1 MKQFILCLVFLPLTS
16 IAQEYVDVFKFGYS
30 YTDQAKFKD
39 TNENTSINIFN
50 ASVTLPIE
58 LNSKHAFLTGI
69 DFSSQNLWLTPEYSQ
84 STTLYNTLLKVG
96 LATTFTEK
104 WGTTL
109 VLLPKIASDYKTI
122 SGDDFNFGIYAIAK
136 LKKSEY
142 FKFRFGLYAS
152 TELFGVF
159 ATPIFGAYYLSP
171 NKRFEIDASLPITAA
186 VNYHFERVSVGFDY
200 FAIGRSYNISQETS
214 TPVYVDQRPIEAST
228 YIQFGL
234 AEKSVLLRAKV
245 GYSSNT
251 NEVYAQEDQLNYRI
265 SAFSFGDDR
274 TQLNSDILGS
284 VFLKFEA
291 IYRIHLKKNNATS
304 KI

>member
-1 MKQFILCLVFLPLTS
+1 MKQLIFCLVFLPITL

-30 YTDQAKFKD
+30 YSDQAKFKD
-39 TNENTSINIFN
+39 TNENTSINAFN
-50 ASVTLPIE
+50 AAVTLPIK
-58 LNSKHAFLTGI
+58 LSSKHVFLTGV
-69 DFSSQNLWLTPEYSQ
+69 DFSSHNLWLSPEYNQ
-84 STTLYNTLLKVG
+84 STTLYNTIVKIG

-104 WGTTL
+104 WSTTL
-109 VLLPKIASDYKTI
+109 VLLPKIASDYKII

-136 LKKSEY
+136 LKKSEH

-159 ATPIFGAYYLSP
+159 ATPIIGAYYLSP
-171 NKRFEIDASLPITAA
+171 NKHFEIDASLPITAA
-186 VNYHFERVSVGFDY
+186 INYHFESVTVGFDY

-234 AEKSVLLRAKV
+234 AENSILLRTKV
-245 GYSSNT
+245 GFSSNT
-251 NEVYAQEDQLNYRI
+251 NEVYKQGDQLNYRI
-265 SAFSFGDDR
+265 SAFSFGDNR
-274 TQLNSDILGS
+274 TQLNPDILGS
-284 VFLKFEA
+284 IFLKFEA
-291 IYRIHLKKNNATS
+291 IYRIHFKKNNATS

>member
-1 MKQFILCLVFLPLTS
+1 MKQLIFCLVFLPITL

-30 YTDQAKFKD
+30 YSDQAKFKD
-39 TNENTSINIFN
+39 TNENTSINAFN
-50 ASVTLPIE
+50 AAVTLPIK
-58 LNSKHAFLTGI
+58 LSSKHVFLTGV
-69 DFSSQNLWLTPEYSQ
+69 DFSSHNLWLSPEYNQ
-84 STTLYNTLLKVG
+84 STTLYNTIVKVG

-104 WGTTL
+104 WSTTL

-159 ATPIFGAYYLSP
+159 ATPIIGAYYLSP
-171 NKRFEIDASLPITAA
+171 NKHFEIDASLPITAA

-234 AEKSVLLRAKV
+234 AENSILLRTKV
-245 GYSSNT
+245 GFSSNT
-251 NEVYAQEDQLNYRI
+251 NEVYKQGDQLNYRI
-265 SAFSFGDDR
+265 SAFSFGDNR
-274 TQLNSDILGS
+274 TQLNPDILGS
-284 VFLKFEA
+284 IFLKFEA
-291 IYRIHLKKNNATS
+291 IYRIHFKKNNAAS

>member
-1 MKQFILCLVFLPLTS
+1 MKQFIFCLVFLPITS
-16 IAQEYVDVFKFGYS
+16 IAQDYVDIFKFGYT
-30 YTDQAKFKD
+30 YTDQAKFED
-39 TNENTSINIFN
+39 TNENTPINAFN
-50 ASVTLPIE
+50 AAVTFPIE
-58 LNSKHAFLTGI
+58 LSSKHVFLTGI
-69 DFSSQNLWLTPEYSQ
+69 DLSSHNLWLSPEYNQ

-96 LATTFTEK
+96 LATTFSEK
-104 WGTTL
+104 WSSTF

-159 ATPIFGAYYLSP
+159 ATPIVGAYYLSP
-171 NKRFEIDASLPITAA
+171 HKRFEIDASLPITAA
-186 VNYHFERVSVGFDY
+186 VNYHFERMSIGFDY

-234 AEKSVLLRAKV
+234 VENSILLRAKL
-245 GYSSNT
+245 GYSNNT
-251 NEVYAQEDQLNYRI
+251 NEVYAQGDRLNYRI
-265 SAFSFGDDR
+265 SAFSFGDNR

-291 IYRIHLKKNNATS
+291 IYRIHFKKNNATS

>member
-1 MKQFILCLVFLPLTS
+1 LKQFIFYLLFFPLPLL
-16 IAQEYVDVFKFGYS
+16 AQEYVDILKIGYS
-30 YTDQAKFKD
+30 NTSEAKFKD
-39 TNENTSINIFN
+39 TNENTPINGFN
-50 ASVTLPIE
+50 AAVTLPIE
-58 LNSKHAFLTGI
+58 LNSKHIFLTGI
-69 DFSSQNLWLTPEYSQ
+69 DFSSQNLWLSPEYSQ

-96 LATTFTEK
+96 LATTFSEK
-104 WGTTL
+104 WSTTL

-186 VNYHFERVSVGFDY
+186 VNYHFESVTVGFDY
-200 FAIGRSYNISQETS
+200 FAIGRSYNISQETP
-214 TPVYVDQRPIEAST
+214 TLVYVDQRPIEAST

-234 AEKSVLLRAKV
+234 AENSILLRAKL

-251 NEVYAQEDQLNYRI
+251 NEVYAQGDRLNYRI
-265 SAFSFGDDR
+265 SAFSFGDNR
-274 TQLNSDILGS
+274 KQLNPDILSS
-284 VFLKFEA
+284 VFFKFEA

>member
-1 MKQFILCLVFLPLTS
+1 MKQFIFFIVFFPITS
-16 IAQEYVDVFKFGYS
+16 IAQDYVDVFKFGYS

-39 TNENTSINIFN
+39 TNENTSINVFN
-50 ASVTLPIE
+50 ASVTFPIE
-58 LNSKHAFLTGI
+58 LSSKHVFLTGI
-69 DFSSQNLWLTPEYSQ
+69 DLSSHNLWLSPEYRQ
-84 STTLYNTLLKVG
+84 PTTLYNTLFKVG
-96 LATTFTEK
+96 LATTFSEK
-104 WGTTL
+104 WSSTF

-122 SGDDFNFGIYAIAK
+122 SGDDFNFGVYAIAK

-159 ATPIFGAYYLSP
+159 ATPIIGAYYLSP
-171 NKRFEIDASLPITAA
+171 NKHFEIDASLPITAA
-186 VNYHFERVSVGFDY
+186 VNYHFERVSLGFDY

-214 TPVYVDQRPIEAST
+214 TSVYVDQRPIEAST

-234 AEKSVLLRAKV
+234 AENSILLRAKL

-251 NEVYAQEDQLNYRI
+251 NEVYAQGDQLNYRI

>member
-1 MKQFILCLVFLPLTS
+1 LKQLIFCLVFLPITL

-30 YTDQAKFKD
+30 YSDQAKFKD
-39 TNENTSINIFN
+39 TNENTSINAFN
-50 ASVTLPIE
+50 GAVTLPIE
-58 LNSKHAFLTGI
+58 LSSKHVFLTGV
-69 DFSSQNLWLTPEYSQ
+69 DFSSHNLWLSPEYNQ
-84 STTLYNTLLKVG
+84 STTIYNTIVKVG

-104 WGTTL
+104 WSTTL
-109 VLLPKIASDYKTI
+109 VLLPKIASDYKII

-136 LKKSEY
+136 LKKSEH

-159 ATPIFGAYYLSP
+159 ATPIIGAYYLSP
-171 NKRFEIDASLPITAA
+171 HKRFEIDASLPITAA
-186 VNYHFERVSVGFDY
+186 INYHFESVTVGFDY

-234 AEKSVLLRAKV
+234 AENSILLRTKV
-245 GYSSNT
+245 GFSSNT
-251 NEVYAQEDQLNYRI
+251 NEVYKQGDQLNYRV
-265 SAFSFGDDR
+265 SAFSFGDNR
-274 TQLNSDILGS
+274 TQLNPDILGS
-284 VFLKFEA
+284 IFLKFEA
-291 IYRIHLKKNNATS
+291 IYRIHFKKNNATS

>member
-1 MKQFILCLVFLPLTS
+1 MKQFIFCLVFLPITS
-16 IAQEYVDVFKFGYS
+16 IAQDYVDIFKFGYT
-30 YTDQAKFKD
+30 YTDQAKFED
-39 TNENTSINIFN
+39 TNENTPINAFN
-50 ASVTLPIE
+50 AAVTFPIE
-58 LNSKHAFLTGI
+58 LSSKHVFLTGI
-69 DFSSQNLWLTPEYSQ
+69 DLSSHNLWLSPEYNQ

-96 LATTFTEK
+96 LATTFSEK
-104 WGTTL
+104 WSSTF

-159 ATPIFGAYYLSP
+159 ATPIVGAYYLSP
-171 NKRFEIDASLPITAA
+171 HKRFEIDASLPITAA
-186 VNYHFERVSVGFDY
+186 VNYHFERMSIGFDY

-234 AEKSVLLRAKV
+234 AENSILLRTKV
-245 GYSSNT
+245 GFSSNT
-251 NEVYAQEDQLNYRI
+251 NEVYKQDDQLNYRI
-265 SAFSFGDDR
+265 SAFSFGDNR
-274 TQLNSDILGS
+274 TQLNPDILGS
-284 VFLKFEA
+284 IFLKFEA
-291 IYRIHLKKNNATS
+291 IYRIHFKKNNATS

>member
-1 MKQFILCLVFLPLTS
+1 MKQLIFCLVFLPITL

-30 YTDQAKFKD
+30 YSDQAKFKD
-39 TNENTSINIFN
+39 TNENTSINAFN
-50 ASVTLPIE
+50 AAVTLPIE
-58 LNSKHAFLTGI
+58 LSSKHVFLTGV
-69 DFSSQNLWLTPEYSQ
+69 DFSSHNLWLSPEYNQ
-84 STTLYNTLLKVG
+84 STTIYNTIVKVG

-104 WGTTL
+104 WSTTL
-109 VLLPKIASDYKTI
+109 VLLPKIASDYKII

-136 LKKSEY
+136 LKKSEH

-159 ATPIFGAYYLSP
+159 ATPIIGAYYLSP
-171 NKRFEIDASLPITAA
+171 HKRFEIDASLPITAA
-186 VNYHFERVSVGFDY
+186 INYHFESVTVGFDY

-214 TPVYVDQRPIEAST
+214 TSVYVDQRPIEAST

-234 AEKSVLLRAKV
+234 AENSILLRAKL

-251 NEVYAQEDQLNYRI
+251 NEVYAQGDQLNYRI

>member
-1 MKQFILCLVFLPLTS
+1 MKQFIFCLVFLPITS
-16 IAQEYVDVFKFGYS
+16 IAQDYVDIFKFGYS
-30 YTDQAKFKD
+30 YTDQAKFED
-39 TNENTSINIFN
+39 TNENTPINAFN
-50 ASVTLPIE
+50 AAVTFPIE
-58 LNSKHAFLTGI
+58 LSSKHVFLTGI
-69 DFSSQNLWLTPEYSQ
+69 DLSSHNLWLSPEYNQ

-96 LATTFTEK
+96 LATTFSEK
-104 WGTTL
+104 WSSTF

-159 ATPIFGAYYLSP
+159 ATPIVGAYYLSP
-171 NKRFEIDASLPITAA
+171 HKRFEIDASLPITAA
-186 VNYHFERVSVGFDY
+186 VNYHFERMSIGFDY

-234 AEKSVLLRAKV
+234 VENSILLRAKL
-245 GYSSNT
+245 GYSNNT
-251 NEVYAQEDQLNYRI
+251 NEVYAQGDRLNYRI
-265 SAFSFGDDR
+265 SAFSFGDNR

-291 IYRIHLKKNNATS
+291 IYRIHFKKNNATS

>member
-1 MKQFILCLVFLPLTS
+1 MKQLIFCLVFLPITL

-30 YTDQAKFKD
+30 YSDQAKFKD
-39 TNENTSINIFN
+39 TNENTSINAFN
-50 ASVTLPIE
+50 AAVTLPIE
-58 LNSKHAFLTGI
+58 LSSKHVFLTGV
-69 DFSSQNLWLTPEYSQ
+69 DFSSHNLWLSPEYNQ
-84 STTLYNTLLKVG
+84 STTLYNTIVKVG

-104 WGTTL
+104 WSTTL
-109 VLLPKIASDYKTI
+109 VLLPKIASDYKII

-136 LKKSEY
+136 LKKNEH

-152 TELFGVF
+152 TELFGIF
-159 ATPIFGAYYLSP
+159 ATPIIGAYYLSP
-171 NKRFEIDASLPITAA
+171 NKHFEIDASLPITAA
-186 VNYHFERVSVGFDY
+186 INYHFESVTVGFDY

-234 AEKSVLLRAKV
+234 AEKSILLRAKV

>member
-1 MKQFILCLVFLPLTS
+1 MS

-39 TNENTSINIFN
+39 TNENTSINAFN
-50 ASVTLPIE
+50 ASVTFPIE
-58 LNSKHAFLTGI
+58 LSSKHVFLTGI
-69 DFSSQNLWLTPEYSQ
+69 DLNSHNLWLSPEYSQ
-84 STTLYNTLLKVG
+84 STTLYNTLFKVG
-96 LATTFTEK
+96 LATTFSEK
-104 WGTTL
+104 WSSTF

-122 SGDDFNFGIYAIAK
+122 SGDDFNFGVYAIAK

-159 ATPIFGAYYLSP
+159 ATPIVGAYYLSP
-171 NKRFEIDASLPITAA
+171 HKRFEIDASLPITAA
-186 VNYHFERVSVGFDY
+186 VNYHFERMSIGFDY

-234 AEKSVLLRAKV
+234 AENSILLRAKL

-251 NEVYAQEDQLNYRI
+251 NEVYAQGDQLNYRI

>member
-1 MKQFILCLVFLPLTS
+1 MKQFIFYLLFFPLPLL
-16 IAQEYVDVFKFGYS
+16 AQEYVDILKIGYGNTS
-30 YTDQAKFKD
+30 EAKFKD
-39 TNENTSINIFN
+39 TNENTPINAFN
-50 ASVTLPIE
+50 AAVTLPIE
-58 LNSKHAFLTGI
+58 LSSKHIFLTGI
-69 DFSSQNLWLTPEYSQ
+69 DFSSQNLWLSPEYSQ

-96 LATTFTEK
+96 LATTFSEK
-104 WGTTL
+104 WSTTL

-122 SGDDFNFGIYAIAK
+122 SRDDFNFGIYALAK

-186 VNYHFERVSVGFDY
+186 INYHFESVTVGFDY
-200 FAIGRSYNISQETS
+200 FAIGRSYNISQETP
-214 TPVYVDQRPIEAST
+214 TLVYVDQRPIEAST

-234 AEKSVLLRAKV
+234 AENSILLRAKL

-251 NEVYAQEDQLNYRI
+251 NEVYAQGDRLNYRI
-265 SAFSFGDDR
+265 SAFSFGDNR
-274 TQLNSDILGS
+274 EQLNPDILSS
-284 VFLKFEA
+284 VFFKFEA

>member
-1 MKQFILCLVFLPLTS
+1 MKQLIFCLVFLPITL

-30 YTDQAKFKD
+30 YSDQAKFKD
-39 TNENTSINIFN
+39 TNENTPIKAFN
-50 ASVTLPIE
+50 AAVTLPIE
-58 LNSKHAFLTGI
+58 LSSKHVFLTGI
-69 DFSSQNLWLTPEYSQ
+69 DFSSHNLWLSPEYNQ
-84 STTLYNTLLKVG
+84 STTLYNTIVKVG

-104 WGTTL
+104 WSTTL

-122 SGDDFNFGIYAIAK
+122 SGDDFNFGIYALAK

-186 VNYHFERVSVGFDY
+186 VNYHFESVTVGFDY
-200 FAIGRSYNISQETS
+200 FAIGRSYNISQG
-214 TPVYVDQRPIEAST
+214 TPTIVYVDQRPIEAST

-234 AEKSVLLRAKV
+234 AENSILLRAKV

-251 NEVYAQEDQLNYRI
+251 NEVYAQGDRLNYRI
-265 SAFSFGDDR
+265 SAFSFGDNR
-274 TQLNSDILGS
+274 TQLNPDILS
-284 VFLKFEA
+284 SIFFKFEA

>member
-1 MKQFILCLVFLPLTS
+1 MKQLIFCLVFLPITL

-30 YTDQAKFKD
+30 YSDQAKFKD
-39 TNENTSINIFN
+39 TNENTSINAFN
-50 ASVTLPIE
+50 AAVTLPIE
-58 LNSKHAFLTGI
+58 LSSKHVFLTGV
-69 DFSSQNLWLTPEYSQ
+69 DFSSHNLWLSPEYNQ
-84 STTLYNTLLKVG
+84 STTLYNTIVKVG

-104 WGTTL
+104 WSTTL
-109 VLLPKIASDYKTI
+109 VLLPKIASDYKII

-136 LKKSEY
+136 LKKNEH

-152 TELFGVF
+152 TELFGIF
-159 ATPIFGAYYLSP
+159 ATPIIGAYYLSP
-171 NKRFEIDASLPITAA
+171 NKHFEIDASLPITAA
-186 VNYHFERVSVGFDY
+186 INYHFESVTVGFDY

-234 AEKSVLLRAKV
+234 AENSILLRAKL

-251 NEVYAQEDQLNYRI
+251 NEVYAQGDQLNYRI
-265 SAFSFGDDR
+265 SAFSFGDNR

-291 IYRIHLKKNNATS
+291 IYRIHFKKNNATS

>member
-1 MKQFILCLVFLPLTS
+1 MKQFIFYLLFFPLPLL
-16 IAQEYVDVFKFGYS
+16 AQEYVDILKIGYS
-30 YTDQAKFKD
+30 NTSEAKFKD
-39 TNENTSINIFN
+39 TNENTPINAFN
-50 ASVTLPIE
+50 AAVTLPIE
-58 LNSKHAFLTGI
+58 LSSKHIFLTGI
-69 DFSSQNLWLTPEYSQ
+69 DFSSQNLWLSPEYSQ

-96 LATTFTEK
+96 LATTFSEK
-104 WGTTL
+104 WSTTL

-186 VNYHFERVSVGFDY
+186 VNYHFESVTVGFDY
-200 FAIGRSYNISQETS
+200 FAIGRSYNISQETP
-214 TPVYVDQRPIEAST
+214 TLVYVDQRPIEAST

-234 AEKSVLLRAKV
+234 AENSILLRAKL

-251 NEVYAQEDQLNYRI
+251 NEVYAQGDRLNYRI
-265 SAFSFGDDR
+265 SAFSFGDNR
-274 TQLNSDILGS
+274 EQLNPDILSS
-284 VFLKFEA
+284 VFFKFEA
-291 IYRIHLKKNNATS
+291 IYRIHFKKNNATS

>member
-1 MKQFILCLVFLPLTS
+1 MKQFIFCLVFLPITS
-16 IAQEYVDVFKFGYS
+16 IAQDYVDIFKFGYT
-30 YTDQAKFKD
+30 YTDQAKFED
-39 TNENTSINIFN
+39 TNENTPINAFN
-50 ASVTLPIE
+50 AAVTFPIE
-58 LNSKHAFLTGI
+58 LSSKHVFLTGI
-69 DFSSQNLWLTPEYSQ
+69 DLSSHNLWLSPEYNQ

-96 LATTFTEK
+96 LATTFSEK
-104 WGTTL
+104 WSSTF

-159 ATPIFGAYYLSP
+159 ATPIVGAYYLSP
-171 NKRFEIDASLPITAA
+171 HKRFEIDASLPITAA
-186 VNYHFERVSVGFDY
+186 VNYHFERMSIGFDY

-234 AEKSVLLRAKV
+234 AENSILLRTKV
-245 GYSSNT
+245 GFSSNT
-251 NEVYAQEDQLNYRI
+251 NEVYKQDDQLNYRI
-265 SAFSFGDDR
+265 SAFSFGDNR
-274 TQLNSDILGS
+274 TQLNPDILGS
-284 VFLKFEA
+284 IFLKFEA
-291 IYRIHLKKNNATS
+291 IYRIHFKKNNAAS

>member
-1 MKQFILCLVFLPLTS
+1 LKQLIFCLVFLPITL

-30 YTDQAKFKD
+30 YSDQAKFKD
-39 TNENTSINIFN
+39 TNENTSINAFN
-50 ASVTLPIE
+50 AAVTLPIK
-58 LNSKHAFLTGI
+58 LSSKHVFLTGV
-69 DFSSQNLWLTPEYSQ
+69 DFSSHNLWLSPEYNQ
-84 STTLYNTLLKVG
+84 STTLYNTIVKVG

-104 WGTTL
+104 WSTTL
-109 VLLPKIASDYKTI
+109 VLLPKIASDYKII

-136 LKKSEY
+136 LKKSEH

-159 ATPIFGAYYLSP
+159 ATPIIGAYYLSP
-171 NKRFEIDASLPITAA
+171 NKHFEIDASLPITAA
-186 VNYHFERVSVGFDY
+186 INYHFESVTVGFDY

-234 AEKSVLLRAKV
+234 AENSILLRTKV
-245 GYSSNT
+245 GFSSNT
-251 NEVYAQEDQLNYRI
+251 NEVYKQGDQLNYRI
-265 SAFSFGDDR
+265 SAFSFGDNR
-274 TQLNSDILGS
+274 TQLNPDILGS
-284 VFLKFEA
+284 IFLKFEA
-291 IYRIHLKKNNATS
+291 IYRIHFKKNNAAS

>member
-1 MKQFILCLVFLPLTS
+1 MKQLIFCLVFLPITL

-30 YTDQAKFKD
+30 YSDQAKFKD
-39 TNENTSINIFN
+39 TNENTSINAFN
-50 ASVTLPIE
+50 GAVTLPIE
-58 LNSKHAFLTGI
+58 LSSKHVILTGV
-69 DFSSQNLWLTPEYSQ
+69 DFSSHNLWLSPEYNQ
-84 STTLYNTLLKVG
+84 STTIYNTIVKVG

-104 WGTTL
+104 WSTTL
-109 VLLPKIASDYKTI
+109 VLLPKIASDYKII

-136 LKKSEY
+136 LKKSEH

-159 ATPIFGAYYLSP
+159 ATPIIGAYYLSP
-171 NKRFEIDASLPITAA
+171 HKRFEIDASLPITAA
-186 VNYHFERVSVGFDY
+186 INYHFESVTVGFDY

-234 AEKSVLLRAKV
+234 AENSILLRTKV
-245 GYSSNT
+245 GFSSNT
-251 NEVYAQEDQLNYRI
+251 NEVYKQGDQLNYRV
-265 SAFSFGDDR
+265 SAFSFGDNR
-274 TQLNSDILGS
+274 TQLNPDILGS
-284 VFLKFEA
+284 IFLKFEA
-291 IYRIHLKKNNATS
+291 IYRIHFKKNNAAS

>member
-1 MKQFILCLVFLPLTS
+1 MKQLIFCLVFLPITL
-16 IAQEYVDVFKFGYS
+16 IAQDYVDVFKFGYS

-39 TNENTSINIFN
+39 TNENTPINAFN
-50 ASVTLPIE
+50 AALTLPIE
-58 LNSKHAFLTGI
+58 LNSKHAFLTGV
-69 DFSSQNLWLTPEYSQ
+69 DFSSQNLWLSPEYSQ

-104 WGTTL
+104 WSTTL

-122 SGDDFNFGIYAIAK
+122 SGDDFNFGVYAIAK

-159 ATPIFGAYYLSP
+159 ATPIIGAYYLSP
-171 NKRFEIDASLPITAA
+171 NKHFEIDASLPITAA
-186 VNYHFERVSVGFDY
+186 VNYHFESVTVGFDY

-234 AEKSVLLRAKV
+234 AKNSILLRAKL

-251 NEVYAQEDQLNYRI
+251 NEVYAQEDRLNYRI
-265 SAFSFGDDR
+265 QG
-274 TQLNSDILGS
+274 L
-284 VFLKFEA
+284 
-291 IYRIHLKKNNATS
+291 
-304 KI
+304 

>member
-1 MKQFILCLVFLPLTS
+1 MQQPSRKNGVLPLF
-16 IAQEYVDVFKFGYS
+16 YCLK
-30 YTDQAKFKD
+30 
-39 TNENTSINIFN
+39 
-50 ASVTLPIE
+50 LPLIIK
-58 LNSKHAFLTGI
+58 L
-69 DFSSQNLWLTPEYSQ
+69 
-84 STTLYNTLLKVG
+84 
-96 LATTFTEK
+96 
-104 WGTTL
+104 
-109 VLLPKIASDYKTI
+109 I

-159 ATPIFGAYYLSP
+159 ATPIVGAYYLSP

-186 VNYHFERVSVGFDY
+186 VNYHFERMSVGFDY

-234 AEKSVLLRAKV
+234 VENSILLRAKL
-245 GYSSNT
+245 GYSNNT
-251 NEVYAQEDQLNYRI
+251 NEVYAQGDRLNYRI
-265 SAFSFGDDR
+265 SAFSFGDNR

-291 IYRIHLKKNNATS
+291 IYRIHFKKNNATS

>member
-1 MKQFILCLVFLPLTS
+1 MKQLIFCLVFLPITL

-30 YTDQAKFKD
+30 YSDQAKFKD
-39 TNENTSINIFN
+39 TNENTSINAFN
-50 ASVTLPIE
+50 AAVTLPIK
-58 LNSKHAFLTGI
+58 LSSKHVFLTGV
-69 DFSSQNLWLTPEYSQ
+69 DFSSHNLWLSPEYNQ
-84 STTLYNTLLKVG
+84 STTIYNTIVKVG

-104 WGTTL
+104 WSTTL
-109 VLLPKIASDYKTI
+109 VLLPKIASDYKII

-136 LKKSEY
+136 LKKSEH

-159 ATPIFGAYYLSP
+159 ATPIIGVYYLSP
-171 NKRFEIDASLPITAA
+171 NKHFEIDASLPITAA
-186 VNYHFERVSVGFDY
+186 INYHFESVTVGFDY

-234 AEKSVLLRAKV
+234 AENSILLRTKV
-245 GYSSNT
+245 GFSSNT
-251 NEVYAQEDQLNYRI
+251 NEVYKQGDQLNYRI
-265 SAFSFGDDR
+265 SAFSFGDNR
-274 TQLNSDILGS
+274 TQLNPDILGS
-284 VFLKFEA
+284 IFLKFEA
-291 IYRIHLKKNNATS
+291 IYRIHFKKNNAAS

>member
-1 MKQFILCLVFLPLTS
+1 MKQLIFCLVFLPITL

-30 YTDQAKFKD
+30 YSDQAKFKD
-39 TNENTSINIFN
+39 TNENTSINAFN
-50 ASVTLPIE
+50 AAVTLPIE
-58 LNSKHAFLTGI
+58 LSSKHVFLTGV
-69 DFSSQNLWLTPEYSQ
+69 DFSSHNLWLSPEYNQ
-84 STTLYNTLLKVG
+84 STTLYNTIVKVG

-104 WGTTL
+104 WSTTL
-109 VLLPKIASDYKTI
+109 VLLPKIASDYKII

-136 LKKSEY
+136 LKKNEH

-152 TELFGVF
+152 TELFGIF
-159 ATPIFGAYYLSP
+159 ATPIIGAYYLSP
-171 NKRFEIDASLPITAA
+171 NKHFEIDASLPITAA
-186 VNYHFERVSVGFDY
+186 INYHFESVTVGFDY

-234 AEKSVLLRAKV
+234 AENSILLRAKL

-251 NEVYAQEDQLNYRI
+251 NEVYAQGDQLNYRV
-265 SAFSFGDDR
+265 SAFSFGDNR

-291 IYRIHLKKNNATS
+291 IYRIHFKKNNATS

>member
-1 MKQFILCLVFLPLTS
+1 MKQLIFCLVFLPITL

-30 YTDQAKFKD
+30 YSDQAKFKD
-39 TNENTSINIFN
+39 TNENTSINAFN
-50 ASVTLPIE
+50 GAVTLPIE
-58 LNSKHAFLTGI
+58 LSSKHVFLTGV
-69 DFSSQNLWLTPEYSQ
+69 DFSSHNLWLSPEYNQ
-84 STTLYNTLLKVG
+84 STTIYNTIVKVG

-104 WGTTL
+104 WSTTL
-109 VLLPKIASDYKTI
+109 VLLPKIASDYKII

-136 LKKSEY
+136 LKKSEH

-159 ATPIFGAYYLSP
+159 ATPIIGAYYLSP
-171 NKRFEIDASLPITAA
+171 HKRFEIDASLPITAA
-186 VNYHFERVSVGFDY
+186 INYHFESVTVGFDY

-234 AEKSVLLRAKV
+234 AENSILLRTKV
-245 GYSSNT
+245 GFSSNT
-251 NEVYAQEDQLNYRI
+251 NEVYKQGDQLNYRV
-265 SAFSFGDDR
+265 SAFSFGDNR
-274 TQLNSDILGS
+274 TQLNPDILGS
-284 VFLKFEA
+284 IFLKFEA
-291 IYRIHLKKNNATS
+291 IYRIHFKKNNAAS

>member
-1 MKQFILCLVFLPLTS
+1 MKQFIFYLLFFPLPLL
-16 IAQEYVDVFKFGYS
+16 AQEYVDILKIGYGNTS
-30 YTDQAKFKD
+30 EAKFKD
-39 TNENTSINIFN
+39 TNENTPINAFN
-50 ASVTLPIE
+50 AAVTLPIE
-58 LNSKHAFLTGI
+58 LNSKHIFLTGI
-69 DFSSQNLWLTPEYSQ
+69 DFSSQNLWLSPEYSQ

-96 LATTFTEK
+96 LATTFSEK
-104 WGTTL
+104 WSTTL

-122 SGDDFNFGIYAIAK
+122 SEDDFNFGIYAIAK

-186 VNYHFERVSVGFDY
+186 INYHFESVTVGFDY
-200 FAIGRSYNISQETS
+200 FAIGRSYNISQETP
-214 TPVYVDQRPIEAST
+214 TLVYVDQRPIEAST

-234 AEKSVLLRAKV
+234 AENSILLRAKL

-251 NEVYAQEDQLNYRI
+251 NEVYAQGDRLNYRI
-265 SAFSFGDDR
+265 SAFSFGDNR
-274 TQLNSDILGS
+274 EQLNPDILSS
-284 VFLKFEA
+284 VFFKFEA
-291 IYRIHLKKNNATS
+291 IYRIHFKKNNATS

>member
-1 MKQFILCLVFLPLTS
+1 LKQLIFCLVFLPITL

-30 YTDQAKFKD
+30 YSDQAKFKD
-39 TNENTSINIFN
+39 TNENTSINAFN
-50 ASVTLPIE
+50 AGVTLPIE
-58 LNSKHAFLTGI
+58 LSSKHVFLTGV
-69 DFSSQNLWLTPEYSQ
+69 DFSSHNLWLSPEYNQ
-84 STTLYNTLLKVG
+84 STTIYNTIVKVG

-104 WGTTL
+104 WSTTL

-136 LKKSEY
+136 LKKSEH

-159 ATPIFGAYYLSP
+159 ATPIIGAYYLSP
-171 NKRFEIDASLPITAA
+171 HKRFEIDASLPITAA
-186 VNYHFERVSVGFDY
+186 VNYHFESVTVGFDY

-234 AEKSVLLRAKV
+234 AENSILLRTKV
-245 GYSSNT
+245 GFSSNT
-251 NEVYAQEDQLNYRI
+251 NEVYKQGDQLNYRV
-265 SAFSFGDDR
+265 SAFSFGDNR
-274 TQLNSDILGS
+274 TQLNPDILGS
-284 VFLKFEA
+284 IFLKFEA
-291 IYRIHLKKNNATS
+291 IYRIHFKKNNATS

>member
-1 MKQFILCLVFLPLTS
+1 MKQLIFCLVFLPITL

-30 YTDQAKFKD
+30 YSDQAKFKD
-39 TNENTSINIFN
+39 TNENTSINAFN
-50 ASVTLPIE
+50 AAVTLPIE
-58 LNSKHAFLTGI
+58 LSSKYVFLTGV
-69 DFSSQNLWLTPEYSQ
+69 DFSSHNLWLSPEYNQ
-84 STTLYNTLLKVG
+84 STTIYNTIVKVG

-104 WGTTL
+104 WSTTL

-136 LKKSEY
+136 LKKSEH

-159 ATPIFGAYYLSP
+159 ATPIIGAYYLSP
-171 NKRFEIDASLPITAA
+171 HKRFEIDASLPITAA
-186 VNYHFERVSVGFDY
+186 VNYHFESVTVGFDY

-214 TPVYVDQRPIEAST
+214 TPLYVDQRPIEAST

-234 AEKSVLLRAKV
+234 AENSILLRTKV
-245 GYSSNT
+245 GFSSNT
-251 NEVYAQEDQLNYRI
+251 NEVYKQGDQLNYRV
-265 SAFSFGDDR
+265 SAFSFGDNR
-274 TQLNSDILGS
+274 TQLNPDILGS
-284 VFLKFEA
+284 IFLKFEA
-291 IYRIHLKKNNATS
+291 IYRIHFKKNNATS